1 MSNTVQNER
10 LARYLE
16 AEKAVLMGQSY
27 TIGTR
32 TLTRADL
39 STIRAAIDDLIVGGA
54 QLDGAE
60 SVQTGRAKR
69 IVFLG

>member
-10 LARYLE
+10 LARYLK

-27 TIGTR
+27 TTGTR

-39 STIRAAIDDLIVGGA
+39 STIRAAIDDLIAGGA

-69 IVFLG
+69 VVFLG